1 MYQTEVKC
9 TYQYYDPDLRKML
22 PESEC
27 SQIHLDILGDKD
39 DYDEDTADLLYR
51 AELLQ
56 IFGIKEFDDDL
67 INNEICRLYPLV
79 KSYFKDFT
87 MKLANQ
93 MLSEDEE
100 VGFMMMFSY
109 STLFA
114 THKCIGEIIKT
125 KSISHDTFLFLIK
138 VIEK

>member
-9 TYQYYDPDLRKML
+9 TYQYYDPELRKML

-27 SQIHLDILGDKD
+27 NQDHLDILGDQD
-39 DYDEDTADLLYR
+39 DYDEDTAELLYR

-56 IFGIKEFDDDL
+56 IFGIKEFDDDT
-67 INNEICRLYPLV
+67 INNEISRLYPLV
-79 KSYFKDFT
+79 NSYFKEFT
-87 MKLANQ
+87 IKLANQ

-114 THKCIGEIIKT
+114 THKCIGEIINT
-125 KSISHDTFLFLIK
+125 NSITQDTLLFLTK
-138 VIEK
+138 VIGK

>member
-1 MYQTEVKC
+1 
-9 TYQYYDPDLRKML
+9 ML

-27 SQIHLDILGDKD
+27 NQDHLDILGDQD
-39 DYDEDTADLLYR
+39 DYDEDTAELLYR

-56 IFGIKEFDDDL
+56 IFGIKEFDDAT
-67 INNEICRLYPLV
+67 INNEISRMYPLV
-79 KSYFKDFT
+79 KSYFKEFT
-87 MKLANQ
+87 IKLANQ

-114 THKCIGEIIKT
+114 THKCIGEIINT
-125 KSISHDTFLFLIK
+125 NSITQDTLLFLTK
-138 VIEK
+138 VIGK

>member
-9 TYQYYDPDLRKML
+9 TYQYYDPELRKML
-22 PESEC
+22 PEGEC
-27 SQIHLDILGDKD
+27 SQVHLDILGDKD
-39 DYDEDTADLLYR
+39 DYDEDTSELLYR
-51 AELLQ
+51 AVLLQ
-56 IFGIKEFDDDL
+56 IFGIEVFDDDI
-67 INNEICRLYPLV
+67 INGEITRLYPLV
-79 KSYFKDFT
+79 KNYFKDFT

-114 THKCIGEIIKT
+114 THKCIGEIINT
-125 KSISHDTFLFLIK
+125 NSISHDTFLFLTK
-138 VIEK
+138 VIGK